1 MAKKEEVLTAAQI
14 AARRPQAAETK
25 KRKDGSTYKVGAVY
39 GRAAPTESPKPKTR
53 PAPAKA
59 KAPAKPKVDAM
70 KGYRKGDVTT
80 SKLITVKGEASVG
93 DLRQPN
99 GVKTTVKGRDGKKIT
114 SGKTTVG
121 SMKSGYAK
129 GGMVKKGC

>member
-1 MAKKEEVLTAAQI
+1 MAKKEKTLTAAQI
-14 AARRPQAAETK
+14 AARRPQAAEIK

-39 GRAAPTESPKPKTR
+39 GRAAPTESPKPKAKPT
-53 PAPAKA
+53 PAKA

-80 SKLITVKGEASVG
+80 SKLITIKGEASVG

-114 SGKTTVG
+114 SGKTVVG

>member
-1 MAKKEEVLTAAQI
+1 MAKKEETLTAAQI
-14 AARRPQAAETK
+14 AARRPQAAEIK

-39 GRAAPTESPKPKTR
+39 GRAAPTESPKPKAK

-59 KAPAKPKVDAM
+59 KTKAPAKAKVDAM

-80 SKLITVKGEASVG
+80 SKLMTVTGKASMG

-99 GVKTTVKGRDGKKIT
+99 GTKTTVNGRDGKKIT
-114 SGKTTVG
+114 SGKTVVG
-121 SMKSGYAK
+121 SIKYAK